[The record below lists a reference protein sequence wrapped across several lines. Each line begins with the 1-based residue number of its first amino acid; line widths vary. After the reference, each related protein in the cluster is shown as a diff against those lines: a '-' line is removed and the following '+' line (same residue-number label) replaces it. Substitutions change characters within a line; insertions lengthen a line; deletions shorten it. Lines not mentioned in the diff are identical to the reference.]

1 MSQPC
6 TLCALDVGRQ
16 PLPLQVAGQT
26 LLFCCEGCRGIY
38 MMLHDLPDSAALA
51 AVPNSQ
57 EARKET
63 P

>member
-6 TLCALDVGRQ
+6 ALCALDVGRR

-38 MMLHDLPDSAALA
+38 MMLHDIPEPAVAPAA
-51 AVPNSQ
+51 PNIQ
-57 EARKET
+57 EAREET